1 MNINKKSLIN
11 KWKFKTN
18 GWRTIV
24 FIFINKNKSVNFSTK
39 VNYFEDLSFNIF
51 LIKYSF
57 SFKFKIA
64 KLEYNIQFYEN
75 KHNLISPSHLTL
87 YYNFHILCN
96 TQHLNRNIS
105 ILSLETV
112 DQIKFYKC
120 IEYIDIND
128 TIKFGIS
135 IYKNKNYIEYFNKF
149 LFTNRIIS
157 YDNISLLRDKKYE
170 PFLIIE
176 DFINLKHKFKVNDR
190 EKNKKEN
197 LLLKQLYYRKP
208 TLLIKNLSILNENIW
223 YFKNIYND
231 YFSFCKS
238 NKTSNCSYKIIKEK
252 CKYYF
257 YLNIIDNNRNIYNK
271 TDYSISTNLS
281 QNQTLLLFKI
291 KSSCNSIIINSPFL
305 KRLKFFYNYKS
316 PFIQLIFALT
326 S

>member
-1 MNINKKSLIN
+1 M
-11 KWKFKTN
+11 
-18 GWRTIV
+18 
-24 FIFINKNKSVNFSTK
+24 
-39 VNYFEDLSFNIF
+39 
-51 LIKYSF
+51 
-57 SFKFKIA
+57 
-64 KLEYNIQFYEN
+64 
-75 KHNLISPSHLTL
+75 ISPSHLTL

-223 YFKNIYND
+223 YFKNIYNE

-257 YLNIIDNNRNIYNK
+257 YLNIIDNNRKIYNK
-271 TDYSISTNLS
+271 TDYLFSDFYSAETAIGESFIIFNEMNKKNLNAHYMTKREDIYKNFS
-281 QNQTLLLFKI
+281 NYTILKQHTR
-291 KSSCNSIIINSPFL
+291 NSYQI
-305 KRLKFFYNYKS
+305 
-316 PFIQLIFALT
+316 
-326 S
+326 